1 MAFPWVLQFYG
12 LQGYLLQV
20 DLSALARESSGL
32 RLPQL
37 SKGDPSAL
45 VTSLVQLWRLNW
57 KCLKNCSWEDVHGL
71 ALLQVQARLTATA
84 TVTERNSLNT
94 KAGPKKANTIA
105 NNIPR
110 KPPFNKCCEMLHPDH
125 PRQGAA
131 SPRPPPKLDLA
142 KVF

>member
-57 KCLKNCSWEDVHGL
+57 KCLKNCSWEGVHGL

-84 TVTERNSLNT
+84 TVMEWNSLNT

-110 KPPFNKCCEMLHPDH
+110 KPPFKKCREMRHPH
-125 PRQGAA
+125 PRRGELA
-131 SPRPPPKLDLA
+131 PPQT
-142 KVF
+142 